1 MKLFASIDQGTSST
15 RTIIFDKD
23 LKTVD
28 SRQEAY
34 ELNFPNS
41 GWVEIDPEV
50 LRNSV
55 MNTMEPLVDKYKDKL
70 NSISITNQ
78 RESTIIWNKKTGNA
92 IYPIIVWQDRRT
104 EGYCNELKRQG
115 HESMIQNK
123 TGLVIDPYFSA
134 TKIKWILNNVKQ
146 AKVLLKSNNL
156 LFGTVDTFLIWKLT
170 KGKQHLTEAS
180 NASRTMLYN
189 INNNKWD
196 KEILKKLNIPQKI
209 LPEVKNSADNFGKT
223 DKKITGVEISISAVL
238 GDQQAAA
245 FGQTCFEKGSIKS
258 TYGTGAFVI
267 MNTGPKKINS
277 KNKLLT
283 TICYRLNN
291 KNTYALEGSIFIAGA
306 GVQWLRDKVKLI
318 KKAPETE
325 KISKSSKVNDG
336 VFVVPAF
343 SGMGAPYWRPDARGV
358 ITGLTRD
365 SDWKSIVRAT
375 VESVGYQSFDL
386 FDSMNKDG
394 LKPKIV
400 KVDGGMVANNWFT
413 QFLADIIN
421 LKVVRPKILET
432 TALGVALLAGLQIGE
447 YKSLNQIKN
456 MWKKDRVFSPN
467 IKKTLRNELLAGW
480 KLAIPGPPLR
490 TLCLLFERFHPR
502 GTRSPARPPILRSL
516 QLPVLRLRYG
526 RFGFHLRH
534 SIPQHVPPL

>member
-1 MKLFASIDQGTSST
+1 LKKFIISIDQGTTSS
-15 RTIIFDKD
+15 RVILFDTKGNIVFVSQFEF
-23 LKTVD
+23 K
-28 SRQEAY
+28 QY
-34 ELNFPNS
+34 FPKN
-41 GWVEIDPEV
+41 GWVEHNPNEIWSTTLKALKQV
-50 LRNSV
+50 IN
-55 MNTMEPLVDKYKDKL
+55 KAKKL
-70 NSISITNQ
+70 KGHILTIGITNQ
-78 RESTIIWNKKTGNA
+78 RETTILWNKRTGKPIYNA
-92 IYPIIVWQDRRT
+92 IVWQDRRT
-104 EGYCNELKRQG
+104 QDYCKLLKKKNYENLFR
-115 HESMIQNK
+115 NK
-123 TGLVIDPYFSA
+123 TGLFIDPYFSA
-134 TKIKWILNNVKQ
+134 TKIKWILDNVKIS
-146 AKVLLKSNNL
+146 KKLLSSNDL

-394 LKPKIV
+394 LKPRIV

-432 TALGVALLAGLQIGE
+432 TALGVALLAGYQIGE
-447 YKSLNQIKN
+447 YKSLNQIKD
-456 MWKKDRVFSPN
+456 MWKKDRIFKPKMKQN
-467 IKKTLRNELLAGW
+467 FRKDLLNGW
-480 KLAIPGPPLR
+480 KLAIKK
-490 TLCLLFERFHPR
+490 TL
-502 GTRSPARPPILRSL
+502 A
-516 QLPVLRLRYG
+516 
-526 RFGFHLRH
+526 
-534 SIPQHVPPL
+534 

>member
-1 MKLFASIDQGTSST
+1 MKKFIISIDQGTTSS
-15 RTIIFDKD
+15 RVILFDTKGNI
-23 LKTVD
+23 VFV
-28 SRQEAY
+28 SQY
-34 ELNFPNS
+34 EFKQYFPKN
-41 GWVEIDPEV
+41 GWVEHNPNEIWSTT
-50 LRNSV
+50 LRALKQVIN
-55 MNTMEPLVDKYKDKL
+55 KAKKL
-70 NSISITNQ
+70 KGHILTIGITNQ
-78 RESTIIWNKKTGNA
+78 RETTILWNKKTGKPIYNA
-92 IYPIIVWQDRRT
+92 IVWQDRRT
-104 EGYCNELKRQG
+104 QDYCKLLKKKNYENSFR
-115 HESMIQNK
+115 NK
-123 TGLVIDPYFSA
+123 TGLFIDPYFSA
-134 TKIKWILNNVKQ
+134 TKIKWILDNVKIS
-146 AKVLLKSNNL
+146 KKLLSSNDL

-325 KISKSSKVNDG
+325 KISKSSKINDG

-394 LKPKIV
+394 LKPRIV

-447 YKSLNQIKN
+447 YKTLNQIKN

-480 KLAIPGPPLR
+480 KLAIKK
-490 TLCLLFERFHPR
+490 TL
-502 GTRSPARPPILRSL
+502 A
-516 QLPVLRLRYG
+516 
-526 RFGFHLRH
+526 
-534 SIPQHVPPL
+534 

>member
-1 MKLFASIDQGTSST
+1 MKKFIISIDQGTTSS
-15 RTIIFDKD
+15 RVILFDTKGNI
-23 LKTVD
+23 VFV
-28 SRQEAY
+28 SQY
-34 ELNFPNS
+34 EFKQYFPKN
-41 GWVEIDPEV
+41 GWVEHNPNEIWSTTLKALKQV
-50 LRNSV
+50 IN
-55 MNTMEPLVDKYKDKL
+55 KAKKL
-70 NSISITNQ
+70 KGHILTIGITNQ
-78 RESTIIWNKKTGNA
+78 RETTILWNKKTGKPIYNA
-92 IYPIIVWQDRRT
+92 IVWQDRRT
-104 EGYCNELKRQG
+104 QDYCKLLKKKNYENLFR
-115 HESMIQNK
+115 NK
-123 TGLVIDPYFSA
+123 TGLFIDPYFSA
-134 TKIKWILNNVKQ
+134 TKIKWILDNVKIS
-146 AKVLLKSNNL
+146 KKLLSSNDL

-343 SGMGAPYWRPDARGV
+343 SGMGAPYWRPYARGV

-432 TALGVALLAGLQIGE
+432 TALGVALLAGYQIGE
-447 YKSLNQIKN
+447 YKSFNQIKD
-456 MWKKDRVFSPN
+456 MWKKDRIFKPKMKQN
-467 IKKTLRNELLAGW
+467 FRKDLLNGW
-480 KLAIPGPPLR
+480 KLAIKK
-490 TLCLLFERFHPR
+490 TL
-502 GTRSPARPPILRSL
+502 A
-516 QLPVLRLRYG
+516 
-526 RFGFHLRH
+526 
-534 SIPQHVPPL
+534 